1 MYTRPNPQAP
11 KSKPVELRAAEQ
23 PGVSVVIICRNGASR
38 LPRTLA
44 YLQKQRVPSWL
55 AWEVVL
61 VDNASTDGS
70 AEVAKKIWQ
79 HAPAAALRIFREE
92 RIGATF
98 ARERGLGVAR
108 YDIVTFVDDDN
119 WVCDRWV
126 QRAFDVMT
134 EHPEV
139 GACGGFSTVE
149 TEVDL
154 PPWFERYKNYYAVGP
169 SLGESGDVTET
180 IGTLWGAGMTVR
192 RSSWQQ
198 LNQRGFR
205 FLTKLTG
212 EDTELSSALRLSG
225 WRLWLDPELTMQ
237 HFMPPARLSWA
248 YFCELQRS
256 RNDILVDADPYFFA
270 SRAVKSG
277 GLRSAEFTWTSQ
289 MLGVLRLLIVN
300 AVRRPAKTFFPTS
313 RQFEGDWDVF
323 RIVSYK
329 GRLRG
334 LIRCR
339 RDYTANIRAVIEASW
354 LGSLR

>member
-1 MYTRPNPQAP
+1 M
-11 KSKPVELRAAEQ
+11 SKPVELRAAEQ

-44 YLQKQRVPSWL
+44 YLQKQCVPSWL
-55 AWEVVL
+55 AWEVIL
-61 VDNASTDGS
+61 VDNASTDGT
-70 AEVAKKIWQ
+70 AEVAKKVWQ
-79 HAPAAALRIFREE
+79 HAPTATLRIVREE

-98 ARERGLGVAR
+98 ARERSLGVAR
-108 YDIVTFVDDDN
+108 YEIVTFVDDDN
-119 WVCDRWV
+119 WICDRWV
-126 QRAFDVMT
+126 QRVFDVMT

-149 TEVDL
+149 TEAAL

-169 SLGESGDVTET
+169 SLDESGDVTET
-180 IGTLWGAGMTVR
+180 IGMLWGAGMTIR
-192 RSSWQQ
+192 RSGWQQ
-198 LNQRGFR
+198 LTQRGFR

-212 EDTELSSALRLSG
+212 EDQELSLALRLSG

-237 HFMPPARLSWA
+237 HFMPSARLSWA

-256 RNDILVDADPYFFA
+256 RSDILVDADPYFFA
-270 SRAVKSG
+270 LRADKSD
-277 GLRSAEFTWTSQ
+277 GLRQAEFTWTSQ
-289 MLGVLRLLIVN
+289 IVSVLRLLIVN
-300 AVRRPAKTFFPTS
+300 AVRRPAKTFFPMS
-313 RQFEGDWDVF
+313 PRFEGDSDVL

-339 RDYTANIRAVIEASW
+339 RDYAANVREVVEASW
-354 LGSLR
+354 LSSRP